1 MGEISRRDSGISD
14 ADGAQKTP
22 EIGTIAQK
30 FSQAFNKA
38 AAASGD
44 GRSYRSVNIYVT
56 PSGFEAL
63 TRTQALK
70 EFIKTGG
77 KVYKLS
83 ANEMGKMVDVFREA
97 GYRKVSGRIKT
108 EAQAVTSGMG
118 ILTTKKAKQLFEH
131 FSNPD
136 TIRKERDRIV
146 SDSQSPVMRDV
157 TSFNTKAFGSN
168 SLFREFPTVDAQ
180 KFAGKCQLA
189 VDKIKEYRISPD
201 QAKNDEINEKLDE
214 TMHILDDLVQQG
226 SEISAFE
233 GLKDCYGYNPQ
244 VSAEIFDKRLL
255 DNDDCE
261 GGSKIGENLDPK
273 LREQLEA
280 RKTTLE
286 ELSKRADKLDAEL
299 SKTGNLLAS
308 AVSISVSSNA
318 KRMLKEINQ
327 LLGNETM
334 PRSHT
339 YLAHQAQEDAAFVDQ
354 LTQILKQH
362 PPSA

>member
-1 MGEISRRDSGISD
+1 MSGVHERHSGVDDASGASR
-14 ADGAQKTP
+14 TP

-30 FSQAFNKA
+30 YNQAFSKA
-38 AAASGD
+38 VAASRD
-44 GRSYRSVNIYVT
+44 GRSYRTVSMYLT

-77 KVYKLS
+77 KVHKLS
-83 ANEMGKMVDVFREA
+83 AGDMIKMVDVFREG
-97 GYRKVSGRIKT
+97 GYRVSEKSEKIIRASAGG
-108 EAQAVTSGMG
+108 VTSGMG
-118 ILTTKKAKQLFEH
+118 ILTTKKAQKLFEE

-136 TIRKERDRIV
+136 TIKRERDKIV
-146 SDSQSPVMRDV
+146 SDSLSPTMRDV
-157 TSFNTKAFGSN
+157 TSHNTKAFGSN
-168 SLFREFPTVDAQ
+168 SLFRGFPTDDA
-180 KFAGKCQLA
+180 KVFSGKCHQA
-189 VDKIKEYRISPD
+189 AEEIKEFRISPD
-201 QAKNDEINEKLDE
+201 KEKNEEINQKLDE
-214 TMHILDDLVQQG
+214 TVRILDELVNQG
-226 SEISAFE
+226 TEISGLE

-244 VSAEIFDKRLL
+244 VSAEQFDKRLL

-261 GGSKIGENLDPK
+261 GGSKIGQNLDPK

-280 RKTTLE
+280 RKAILE
-286 ELSKRADKLDAEL
+286 NLSKRADQLDSDL

-334 PRSHT
+334 PRNPL
-339 YLAHQAQEDAAFVDQ
+339 YEMAQAQQNDEFAAK
-354 LTQILKQH
+354 LT
-362 PPSA
+362 